1 VSTHADD
8 GQTSLSAFVVT
19 LNEGSL
25 LQGIKVTYGT
35 MKYSV
40 PITQFHC
47 TVCAASVVSLL
58 DVVYSAKISTLNV

>member
-1 VSTHADD
+1 M
-8 GQTSLSAFVVT
+8 GRPLSAFVVT

-25 LQGIKVTYGT
+25 LQGSKVTYGI

-47 TVCAASVVSLL
+47 IVRAASVVSLL
-58 DVVYSAKISTLNV
+58 GVVYLAKISALNV